1 MNNMSKNKKITNL
14 KKSSIIVLVIA
25 SIGFL
30 SLFFQQELEDNK
42 KCEQSNECKLSL
54 CDCKC
59 YRAGQTPEVLENK
72 VCGINCQ
79 EIHEVFGCK
88 CKNNKC
94 SEVKPIKVAA
104 FNIQI
109 FGKTKREKDDVMD
122 VLKRIAQ
129 EFDIMLVQEIRD
141 VKEET
146 APYYLQKINEAAGYQ
161 KYAFQRSERLG
172 RGSSKEAYAY
182 FYNTDEIEFIEGSAY
197 VYNDINDVFQRE
209 PYIASFKS
217 GNFDFTLAG
226 IHVKP
231 DDADSEIGH
240 LADVVDSI
248 LVKDPNEKDII
259 VMGDFNADGSYFDE
273 NDNINPFK
281 FSKYHW
287 AITNNM
293 DTMTKTDW
301 TYDRIVMMNATLS
314 YEYMSNS
321 AAVFYFDK
329 EYALNEE
336 KLVLEVS
343 DHYPIY
349 AKFRTDLID
358 DD

>member
-1 MNNMSKNKKITNL
+1 MSKNKKTTNL
-14 KKSSIIVLVIA
+14 KKNSIIVLIIA
-25 SIGFL
+25 SISFL
-30 SLFFQQELEDNK
+30 SLFLQQEPEGNKNKECELDNK
-42 KCEQSNECKLSL
+42 CELSL
-54 CDCKC
+54 CDCEC
-59 YRAGQTPEVLENK
+59 YLSGQTPEVLENK

-79 EIHEVFGCK
+79 ETQEVFGCE

-94 SEVKPIKVAA
+94 SEVKPIKIAA
-104 FNIQI
+104 FNVQI
-109 FGKTKREKDDVMD
+109 FGKTKKGKNDVMD

-129 EFDIMLVQEIRD
+129 EFDIMFVQEFRD
-141 VKEET
+141 AKEKT
-146 APYYLQKINEAAGYQ
+146 ASYYLQKINEAAGYQ
-161 KYAFQRSERLG
+161 KYAFKRSERLG

-182 FYNTDEIEFIEGSAY
+182 FYNTDKIEFIEGSAY
-197 VYNDINDVFQRE
+197 IYNDTNDIFQRE
-209 PYIASFKS
+209 PYIASFRK
-217 GNFDFTLAG
+217 GNFDFTLVG

-248 LVKDPNEKDII
+248 STKNPNEKDII

-273 NDNINPFK
+273 NNNTNPFK
-281 FSKYHW
+281 STKHHW
-287 AITNNM
+287 VIINDM

-301 TYDRIVMMNATLS
+301 TYDRMIMMDATLHH
-314 YEYMSNS
+314 EYISNS

-329 EYALNEE
+329 EYTLNDK
-336 KLVLEVS
+336 KLVWNVS

-349 AKFRTDLID
+349 AKFRTDLKD